1 MTGQVALSLSCCICI
16 FPYPYPYVFKLVYIF
31 VSVFDE
37 SKTRQV
43 ALSPSLP
50 RAHCP
55 MTVGPP
61 APQSQIFIPNS
72 QPGDRSHPAV
82 GRAECSLTK
91 QDQDSPDANT
101 SATDKDKL
109 WRSAH
114 PDQEELRP
122 GGRIGSARRASGG
135 ATTEAC
141 NTKRRRKGGLS
152 WQLKKE
158 SFI

>member
-1 MTGQVALSLSCCICI
+1 MTRGRPRVTGQVALSLSCCICI
-16 FPYPYPYVFKLVYIF
+16 FPYPYPYPYPYLYPYPFKLVYIF

-61 APQSQIFIPNS
+61 DPQSQIFIPNS
-72 QPGDRSHPAV
+72 QPGDRGHPAA

-91 QDQDSPDANT
+91 QDQDSPDANA
-101 SATDKDKL
+101 SETDEDKL

-122 GGRIGSARRASGG
+122 GGRICSARRAS
-135 ATTEAC
+135 
-141 NTKRRRKGGLS
+141 
-152 WQLKKE
+152 
-158 SFI
+158 